1 MDKRLIDISKTISYA
16 LRHRPDEFGLSLD
29 KEGWVDFEVFCRAL
43 ASCKHPVHVDK
54 ETVEK
59 IIAESDKKRF
69 ELADGRIRA
78 TYGHSIDTKIEFK
91 ESIPPNI
98 LFHGT
103 SHKAYDLICKEGLK
117 SMNRQYVHLSVDAAT
132 ARKVGSRH
140 DRNPVILVIDA
151 PKMYSDGFKFFHSA
165 NDGTWMCESVPSKY
179 IIQAIMHY

>member
-1 MDKRLIDISKTISYA
+1 MNKNLKDTSKAISYA
-16 LRHRPDEFGLSLD
+16 LRHKPEEFNLKLD
-29 KEGWVDFEVFCRAL
+29 KEGWVDFDVFCKAL
-43 ASCKHPVHVDK
+43 AEHKPTIYVDK
-54 ETVEK
+54 ETIEK

-69 ELADGRIRA
+69 ELVDGKIRA

-140 DRNPVILVIDA
+140 DRNPVILVIDSSR
-151 PKMYSDGFKFFHSA
+151 MYSDGFKFFHSA

-179 IIQAIMHY
+179 IIQNI